1 MVVPFEVCFLYKI
14 CFTSLSKNWKNNN
27 KSHFSTFTPAV
38 CLLFWQYWCDQ
49 TLGAVAFC
57 QDWVETNGEGF
68 MSVIIWYSI
77 TANTLPSASFY
88 NKSSNKF
95 LEITE
100 KRLSALPSNVN
111 VVIMIGDTFCGS
123 ALVNYGHGHY
133 SSPPRT
139 RKIFGTVSRVR
150 GGLPPFHVIT
160 SCSSPGCSKWSENLL
175 SCESLYLPMCAYIV
189 IFKYKCSSFFN

>member
-1 MVVPFEVCFLYKI
+1 MVVPFEVRFLYKI

-68 MSVIIWYSI
+68 MPVIIWYSI
-77 TANTLPSASFY
+77 TANILPSASFY

-111 VVIMIGDTFCGS
+111 FVIMIGDKFCGS
-123 ALVNYGHGHY
+123 ALV
-133 SSPPRT
+133 SSNTFRFPLYINMDMDITLLLHERERYLEEGP
-139 RKIFGTVSRVR
+139 IQGER
-150 GGLPPFHVIT
+150 GSPFHIMAIYGIN
-160 SCSSPGCSKWSENLL
+160 CSLSVVPGCS
-175 SCESLYLPMCAYIV
+175 
-189 IFKYKCSSFFN
+189 